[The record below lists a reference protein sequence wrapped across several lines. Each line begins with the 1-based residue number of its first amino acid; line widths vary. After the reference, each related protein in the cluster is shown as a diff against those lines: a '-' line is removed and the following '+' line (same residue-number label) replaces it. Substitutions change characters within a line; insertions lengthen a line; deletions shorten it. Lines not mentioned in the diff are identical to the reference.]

1 MNRQITNVSESI
13 DHEQTGNLFIREDRG
28 LDENEMVERTEF
40 VVLYADSGEYAGN
53 ISDGSD
59 CTFETIEEARA
70 YMAGLVDA

>member
-1 MNRQITNVSESI
+1 MNSQITNV
-13 DHEQTGNLFIREDRG
+13 
-28 LDENEMVERTEF
+28 MVERTEF

-70 YMAGLVDA
+70 YMARRAEELADR